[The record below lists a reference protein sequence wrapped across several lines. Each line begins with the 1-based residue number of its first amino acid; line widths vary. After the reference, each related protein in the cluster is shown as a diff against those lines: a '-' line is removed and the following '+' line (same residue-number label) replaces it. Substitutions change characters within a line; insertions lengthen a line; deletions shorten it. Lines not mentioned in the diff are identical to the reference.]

1 MMHGRHGW
9 PHHDD
14 GWSEW
19 PLGFGLALALALSLA
34 IAFVAGLA
42 YVLWWLI

>member
-9 PHHDD
+9 PRHDD

-42 YVLWWLI
+42 SVLWWLI